1 MDILCVVDTATREVT
16 VVDNVIIAAFD
27 HNVDVAHIVIEPI
40 EGFALNTST
49 IRIAA
54 LSPTNTRH
62 DYNIDPATVEI
73 DEETGSISFDWPI
86 PQSATEMPLGVYRPG
101 DTATLDFAICA
112 EIRTGSSLSQAW
124 HSANGEITVVAH
136 LEPEE

>member
-27 HNVDVAHIVIEPI
+27 HNVDVVRFDLEPI
-40 EGFALNTST
+40 DGFQLETAAIKIAAVGPLGVPHDYDVDSST
-49 IRIAA
+49 IE
-54 LSPTNTRH
+54 
-62 DYNIDPATVEI
+62 V
-73 DEETGSISFDWPI
+73 DEETGNISFDWPI
-86 PQSATEMPLGVYRPG
+86 PEDVTAMPLDVFKSG
-101 DTATLDFAICA
+101 DKAKLTFAICA